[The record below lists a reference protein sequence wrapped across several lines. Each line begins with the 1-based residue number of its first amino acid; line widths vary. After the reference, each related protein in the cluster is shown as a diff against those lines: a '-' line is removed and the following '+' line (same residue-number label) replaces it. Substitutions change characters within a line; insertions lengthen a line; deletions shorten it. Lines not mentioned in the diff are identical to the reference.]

1 MDENVLKFPSK
12 GDFIPDKMSL
22 PVVLSTDDKDN
33 IPVKIVYDGLTNIL
47 PTLDTLIVIGS
58 DSEGRF
64 FFASSELEKSSILY
78 DLKTA
83 EYSLM
88 MQGLE

>member
-12 GDFIPDKMSL
+12 GDFIHESMSMPIVKEL
-22 PVVLSTDDKDN
+22 EGKDN

-47 PTLDTLIVIGS
+47 PTLNTLIVIGS